1 MSHPQ
6 PLSSRL
12 ERLRQRLATHQPRV
26 DEEQGELI
34 WAAVAVVVV
43 PDPDSLLL
51 IRRAERVGD
60 PWSGHMA
67 LPGGR
72 RGQEDP
78 DLIATAVRETAEEV
92 GLELL
97 PAHLIGSLDDVV
109 PRTPV
114 LPPIAVRPY
123 VFLLPDRPAL
133 TLNPEVAA
141 ASWVSLD
148 LLLQPGTYGSV
159 RIEIRGE
166 SREMS
171 AYRLEYGVVWGLTE
185 RVITSFLALHSS
197 M

>member
-1 MSHPQ
+1 MSHAQ

-12 ERLRQRLATHQPRV
+12 ERLRRRLAAQRPRV
-26 DEEQGELI
+26 DQEAGELI
-34 WAAVAVVVV
+34 WAAVALVLV
-43 PDPDSLLL
+43 PDPDSVLL
-51 IRRAERVGD
+51 IRRAERTGD

-72 RGQEDP
+72 RDSEDS
-78 DLIATAVRETAEEV
+78 DLIATAIRETAEEV
-92 GLELL
+92 GLQLGSE
-97 PAHLIGSLDDVV
+97 HLIGSLDDVV

-123 VFLLPDRPAL
+123 AFLLPDRPAL

-166 SREMS
+166 SREMP
-171 AYRLEYGVVWGLTE
+171 AYRLEDGVVWGLTE